1 VANLIS
7 RLWNDDQG
15 AIISVEWLLIVSVL
29 IFGLIPGLVAL
40 RNGIDSAMATVANI
54 LTQVL
59 PSFTFSGYTLGQA
72 SNPIASV
79 GGWAF
84 SPNSAQTF
92 TSAAVTPVQILT
104 TVTVDPA
111 P

>member
-1 VANLIS
+1 MANLLS

-40 RNGIDSAMATVANI
+40 RNGIDASMATIANI
-54 LTQVL
+54 IMQIL
-59 PSFTFSGYTLGQA
+59 PSFTYSGYTLGQA

-79 GGWAF
+79 GGFAF
-84 SPNSAQTF
+84 SPSFTQTF
-92 TSAAVTPVQILT
+92 TSSQVTPVSLT
-104 TVTVDPA
+104 TVVIVDPA